1 MSGVISILILTVCV
15 ILFVT
20 EKYPAATV
28 AMMGCIA
35 MLIFKVCTVSEALS
49 GFNGDIMLIV
59 FGMQVI
65 GIAMFSSGAAQTIAG
80 FAVKCARN
88 QERRFLLI
96 ACAISAILSSFLTNT
111 AVIALMMA
119 ICASVSVMSEK
130 MNNKR
135 LVIPVAIAA
144 ILGGHCTMVGSTTQL
159 TASGILNDVT
169 GESFSMFSLAWVCV
183 PVTIVLIGYMV
194 LVGYSMSKRMFCDKQ
209 EKKEKRME
217 EGSLLPEVNQKKAAA
232 VYGILFLVLVL
243 FVGGWVSPGVAAMVG
258 ALLCILTKT
267 VTQKEVFRE
276 MDWSSLIWL
285 CSCLGIGK
293 ALQAGG
299 GAELIAGWLMR
310 AVGNGLS
317 PMALFAV
324 MVLVTMV
331 MSQFMSNM
339 VCLLLIL
346 PATLNM
352 VTGMGLNPY
361 PFAYGMCLG
370 AALTFLTPLANG
382 HIGMTMTAGYQFK
395 DYVIYGA
402 IPTVIAYGMIVLL
415 TPLVFPLM

>member
-1 MSGVISILILTVCV
+1 
-15 ILFVT
+15 
-20 EKYPAATV
+20 
-28 AMMGCIA
+28 
-35 MLIFKVCTVSEALS
+35 
-49 GFNGDIMLIV
+49 
-59 FGMQVI
+59 
-65 GIAMFSSGAAQTIAG
+65 
-80 FAVKCARN
+80 
-88 QERRFLLI
+88 
-96 ACAISAILSSFLTNT
+96 
-111 AVIALMMA
+111 
-119 ICASVSVMSEK
+119 
-130 MNNKR
+130 
-135 LVIPVAIAA
+135 
-144 ILGGHCTMVGSTTQL
+144 
-159 TASGILNDVT
+159 
-169 GESFSMFSLAWVCV
+169 
-183 PVTIVLIGYMV
+183 
-194 LVGYSMSKRMFCDKQ
+194 
-209 EKKEKRME
+209 ME